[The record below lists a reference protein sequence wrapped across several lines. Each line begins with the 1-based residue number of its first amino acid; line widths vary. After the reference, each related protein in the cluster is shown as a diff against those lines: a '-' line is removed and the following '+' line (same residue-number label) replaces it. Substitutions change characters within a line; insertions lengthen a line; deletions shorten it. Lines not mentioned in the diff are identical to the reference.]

1 MGQGS
6 SSLPTSLPQYA
17 LHCLRVAPSSPAHGH
32 LEPFFDYLVG
42 VDTNS
47 ESDVNA
53 QLEEGLSPL
62 DLGRVLESN
71 EGKPIGLRV
80 YNAKSQRIRGES
92 YLCLWSRKVR
102 GHERNLDQGRDA
114 GADGRCGSY
123 TE

>member
-42 VDTNS
+42 VDTGS
-47 ESDVNA
+47 EADA
-53 QLEEGLSPL
+53 QLEDGLSPV
-62 DLGRVLESN
+62 DLGRVLESH
-71 EGKPIGLRV
+71 EGKQIGLRV

-92 YLCLWSRKVR
+92 IS
-102 GHERNLDQGRDA
+102 HPI
-114 GADGRCGSY
+114 
-123 TE
+123 